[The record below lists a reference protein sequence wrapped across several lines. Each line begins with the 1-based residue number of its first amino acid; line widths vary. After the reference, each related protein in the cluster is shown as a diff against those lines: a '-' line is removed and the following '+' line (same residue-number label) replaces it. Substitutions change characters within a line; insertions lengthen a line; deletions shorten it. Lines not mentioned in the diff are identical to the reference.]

1 MKIAEGSL
9 ERLSRIEE
17 KVDACLILLL
27 KATTH
32 DDFVYTHSDK
42 SEPWNAAMRWA
53 DSVATKALSN
63 IPK

>member
-1 MKIAEGSL
+1 MSSIRLAEGSL
-9 ERLSRIEE
+9 ERLSRLEE
-17 KVDACLILLL
+17 KVDACLVLLA

-42 SEPWNAAMRWA
+42 SESWNAAMRWA
-53 DSVATKALSN
+53 DSVANKV